1 MSGGFKIGSRGV
13 GQKRVT
19 SGASGVAHA
28 TSGLPMR
35 FALLTATAMFVL
47 PAIGF
52 AQSTAQP
59 ATPQTTTSAP
69 SATQVP
75 STNGRGA
82 REMSPEARARFE
94 AFRAACGADLK
105 VHCGDIQRDTDEG
118 RAAMRQCVETHKA
131 KFSVTCKTAIAER
144 DAAREARKQNQA
156 APAAEKPK
164 T

>member
-1 MSGGFKIGSRGV
+1 
-13 GQKRVT
+13 
-19 SGASGVAHA
+19 
-28 TSGLPMR
+28 MR
-35 FALLTATAMFVL
+35 FALLTAAALFAL
-47 PAIGF
+47 PAFGF
-52 AQSTAQP
+52 AQSPAPTAAP
-59 ATPQTTTSAP
+59 LPSAP
-69 SATQVP
+69 SVIQLP
-75 STNGRGA
+75 STSGSGS

-105 VHCGDIQRDTDEG
+105 LHCGEVQRGSDEG

-131 KFSVTCKTAIAER
+131 KFAATCKAAITER